1 MESARGV
8 SKRSSRVQG
17 GRRPGRGR
25 RPPPASKT
33 LPPSGVAPRKQLGT
47 CPLDPTEPGT
57 GRLKMENQRNTS
69 SVQQPEENH
78 AQTQVDDALRRSEAQ
93 YRALFENNP
102 QPMWVYDER
111 TLRFLAVNEAAIERY
126 GYSREEF
133 LSMTIKSIRST
144 ADVEASLKTPAQ

>member
-1 MESARGV
+1 MGERDEFSIA
-8 SKRSSRVQG
+8 G
-17 GRRPGRGR
+17 G
-25 RPPPASKT
+25 
-33 LPPSGVAPRKQLGT
+33 LN
-47 CPLDPTEPGT
+47 
-57 GRLKMENQRNTS
+57 MENKANAPTLQDVDQRHTY
-69 SVQQPEENH
+69 E
-78 AQTQVDDALRRSEAQ
+78 ALCRSEAQ